1 MKVVKT
7 LKMIFQKQGAL
18 TNGANFDLLRFCFF
32 FFFPLLH
39 ELNSCRYLN
48 SLPGTLAPYIM
59 HKRSRDNYYQ
69 FFTEPREPLR
79 RIDILAPATFP
90 SHSPIATASHKTAP

>member
-7 LKMIFQKQGAL
+7 QKMIFQKQGAL
-18 TNGANFDLLRFCFF
+18 TNGANFALLRV

-39 ELNSCRYLN
+39 DLNSCRYLN

-59 HKRSRDNYYQ
+59 HKRNRDNYYQ

-79 RIDILAPATFP
+79 RIDILAPATFL
-90 SHSPIATASHKTAP
+90 SHSPTATASHKIAQ

>member
-7 LKMIFQKQGAL
+7 RKMIFQKQGAL
-18 TNGANFDLLRFCFF
+18 TNGANFALLRFFF
-32 FFFPLLH
+32 FSLLH
-39 ELNSCRYLN
+39 DLNSCRYLN

-90 SHSPIATASHKTAP
+90 SHSPTATASHKIAQ

>member
-7 LKMIFQKQGAL
+7 RKMIFKKQGAL
-18 TNGANFDLLRFCFF
+18 TNG
-32 FFFPLLH
+32 FFPLLH
-39 ELNSCRYLN
+39 DLNSCRYLN

-59 HKRSRDNYYQ
+59 HKRSRDNYYK

-79 RIDILAPATFP
+79 RIEILPPAIFP
-90 SHSPIATASHKTAP
+90 SHSPTATASHKIAQ

>member
-1 MKVVKT
+1 MKVAKT
-7 LKMIFQKQGAL
+7 RKMIFKKQGVL
-18 TNGANFDLLRFCFF
+18 TNGANFDLLRCFFF

-39 ELNSCRYLN
+39 DLNSCRYLN

-59 HKRSRDNYYQ
+59 HKRSRDNYYE

-79 RIDILAPATFP
+79 RIEILPPAIFP
-90 SHSPIATASHKTAP
+90 SHSPTATASHKIAQ

>member
-7 LKMIFQKQGAL
+7 QKMIFAEG
-18 TNGANFDLLRFCFF
+18 FF
-32 FFFPLLH
+32 FSLLH
-39 ELNSCRYLN
+39 DLNSCRYLN

-79 RIDILAPATFP
+79 RIDILAPATFL
-90 SHSPIATASHKTAP
+90 SHSPTATASHKIAQKYSLGKRKFYI